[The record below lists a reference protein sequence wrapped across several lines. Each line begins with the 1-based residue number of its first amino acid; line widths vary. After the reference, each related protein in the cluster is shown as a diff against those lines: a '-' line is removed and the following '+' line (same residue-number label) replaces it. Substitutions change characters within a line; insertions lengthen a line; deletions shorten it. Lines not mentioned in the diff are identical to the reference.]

1 MSPLTK
7 IREIWRPVGLA
18 AVVAGVG
25 AIATLGLGA
34 LSGMGA
40 SELVH
45 LGLLLIPA
53 VLITALTA
61 VVAGRLLVAASV
73 RQRLGAIALVGTTV
87 GVVSLVVLDRLM
99 VVSDGNIGQLAT
111 LAVYSLAAG
120 GATAFAISRSSARA
134 IERLAQTAEKLADGE
149 LSSRVGRLD
158 ADRELADLGSAL
170 DRMAERIE
178 QSIQREHAVEAQRRD
193 LISAV
198 SHDLR
203 TPLASLRAMVEAI
216 ADEVVEDPP
225 TMRRYAREM
234 KGSVDSLVTLVDDL
248 FELVQ
253 IDAGAIALETEKVAV
268 RDAVGS
274 GIGACNAQA
283 SDKGLALRTRL
294 NGAGELQCSPRLAR
308 VVQNLVQNAIRHT
321 PADGTITVEASRSD
335 RGLELVV
342 EDNGEGIAPQALERV
357 FEPFWRGEAARSSP
371 GSGLGLALAKR
382 IVESLGGRVAVES
395 APESGSR
402 FAVLLPL

>member
-7 IREIWRPVGLA
+7 ISEIWRPVGLA
-18 AVVAGVG
+18 AVVAGLG

-34 LSGMGA
+34 LSGMGG

-53 VLITALTA
+53 VLITALAA

-283 SDKGLALRTRL
+283 SYKGLAVRTRL